1 MKRCHFI
8 AFRNIIR
15 IAGNK
20 HNLDSIVFFAYP
32 LCRRYTVHTAQVTY
46 AARDSE
52 FDGYHILA
60 GQYLGLLDG
69 ALVGSFDS
77 LPHLL
82 DALNDKI
89 EALDPSLISVYYGE
103 DIQASDAQTTSGI
116 IEARFPDAEVMTIN
130 GGQPVYY
137 YMISIE

>member
-1 MKRCHFI
+1 MFNEAI
-8 AFRNIIR
+8 E
-15 IAGNK
+15 
-20 HNLDSIVFFAYP
+20 
-32 LCRRYTVHTAQVTY
+32 TVHTAQVTY

-52 FDGYHILA
+52 FDGHHILA

-69 ALVGSFDS
+69 TLVGSFDS

-82 DALNDKI
+82 EALGNKI

-103 DIQASDAQTTSGI
+103 DIHAADAQATSSI
-116 IEARFPDAEVMTIN
+116 IESRFPDAEVMTIN